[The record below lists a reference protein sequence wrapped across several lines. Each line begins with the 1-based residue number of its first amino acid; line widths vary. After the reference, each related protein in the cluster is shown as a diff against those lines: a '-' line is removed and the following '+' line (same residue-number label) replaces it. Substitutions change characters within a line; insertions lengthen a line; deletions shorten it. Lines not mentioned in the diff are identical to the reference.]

1 MLKYFQLLKNYF
13 YGEILKRLG
22 CEKSIALSVRSI
34 KNLPK
39 MSYMCAK
46 HYLFLVIVINVK
58 MKMKNI

>member
-39 MSYMCAK
+39 MSYIC
-46 HYLFLVIVINVK
+46 V
-58 MKMKNI
+58 KNITSF